1 MLAGTSGKFYM
12 PLDFWQRFQINLHQP
27 LKQGSYHCPEPEVSA
42 LAMFYVQDWLIDRDL
57 HQTQLKKVLHRA
69 FQVNVMNSIGFQ
81 AAI

>member
-1 MLAGTSGKFYM
+1 
-12 PLDFWQRFQINLHQP
+12 
-27 LKQGSYHCPEPEVSA
+27 
-42 LAMFYVQDWLIDRDL
+42 MFYVQDWLIDRDL